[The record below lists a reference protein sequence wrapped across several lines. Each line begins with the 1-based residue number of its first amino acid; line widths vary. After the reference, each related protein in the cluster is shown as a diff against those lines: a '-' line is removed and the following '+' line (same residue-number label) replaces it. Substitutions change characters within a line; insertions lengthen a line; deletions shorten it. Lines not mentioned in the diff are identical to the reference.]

1 MHGKTS
7 ETVCDYVLHVF
18 YSLAKIRKT
27 SLDFTCRASWESAQ
41 QPVNVLVEKQI
52 SADREYA
59 LFTVTSILHFPTVF
73 FIALI
78 SLFLINSQC

>member
-1 MHGKTS
+1 MHGETS

-27 SLDFTCRASWESAQ
+27 SLDFACRASWKSAQ
-41 QPVNVLVEKQI
+41 QLVNVLVEKQV
-52 SADREYA
+52 SADHDYA
-59 LFTVTSILHFPTVF
+59 LVTVISMLRFPTVF
-73 FIALI
+73 SIVLI